1 MAISNL
7 VSGGQSFE
15 RPNVSAFFGKSMAGA
30 NDNVEKVSSN
40 FLSNDILKTIISAID
55 GIGKELSRIQDTSKN
70 IMKSFDTL
78 MKNTRD
84 LNRDITRRFRDVNDQ
99 LNKSKI
105 DFLRSI
111 MMTPVPASDT
121 PTTLGTL
128 VEKAAQN
135 TEETK
140 KQEEKKDESK
150 SLLDSI
156 LDAVDI
162 AQTAKDAWD
171 MTKKGG
177 RSLGR
182 FLRPAVTGVGGLITG
197 IGVGGMALSEA
208 ATEMTKGEMG
218 KQIYD
223 MTADNPLAGAMAGD
237 YALGAAV
244 MHGPQRS
251 EEDMAKEREQ
261 LKDAP
266 WYTRL
271 YGIGKEDYLKKQQDK
286 STFSLP
292 PEVMRNWQ
300 LKFPEMIEAY
310 KSMSDADKSKVSK
323 LYAEGKNSDAERMV
337 AMRAGIEA
345 APTEK
350 KLADSGRNITGRN
363 LAATIKG
370 TENNDAKQFEGVADK
385 ASRGVEAATGEVLDE
400 DQVKNKR
407 IAGLAIKYGL
417 TPSTV
422 TATLEGGVPTSLT
435 SNGVTVDVY
444 NDLTPEEK
452 EKVNTARKMRSE
464 MRGDAK
470 KNEAPQA
477 PGANPPAGNAA
488 GDNAGAGGPT
498 GAASANAPAAAATAP
513 PANNVAGASEGDQG
527 APEKAP
533 AAPGG
538 GAGGAG
544 ATGAESAPAGA
555 PTPAPPA
562 ASSGSSEG
570 GAAGGSTG
578 APEAAPAATPS
589 PGGGAGAPA
598 AEGMGTS
605 GSPDGAPAAPSAAP
619 TTPPPP
625 PPTPEAPAG
634 GGDPIVMNNSST
646 QSIGKAAA
654 GETSVMSGQ
663 NLPMSA
669 QNEKIQEYLARQ
681 TVNYQ

>member
-15 RPNVSAFFGKSMAGA
+15 RPGVSAFFGKSMAGS

-40 FLSNDILKTIISAID
+40 FLSNDMFKTIGRAFD
-55 GIGKELSRIQDTSKN
+55 GIGKELSRIQDISKN
-70 IMKSFDTL
+70 IMKSFDAL
-78 MKNTRD
+78 IKSTRE

-105 DFLRSI
+105 DFLRSV
-111 MMTPVPASDT
+111 MATPVPASST
-121 PTTLGTL
+121 PTTIGSL
-128 VEKAAQN
+128 VDKGQSTEQAQS
-135 TEETK
+135 
-140 KQEEKKDESK
+140 QAPEEKKSF
-150 SLLDSI
+150 LDSM
-156 LDAVDI
+156 LDLASLAD
-162 AQTAKDAWD
+162 TAKDAFD
-171 MTKKGG
+171 VAKKYGPRLMQG
-177 RSLGR
+177 ARAFAGSAALPITA
-182 FLRPAVTGVGGLITG
+182 LAGGLIALG
-197 IGVGGMALSEA
+197 YHRKQAQEADPLGAENFDRSISSGAKRAEVIQGPEADKNAPNAGADISRQKLSPPDFLMREGVIKMPSEA
-208 ATEMTKGEMG
+208 KNVIASIKGNIITLKDGRYFDNTEQILRNADGTPAG
-218 KQIYD
+218 KQ
-223 MTADNPLAGAMAGD
+223 TANAGD
-237 YALGAAV
+237 GTPTPSG
-244 MHGPQRS
+244 GPAYQHPEFKDLRESRS
-251 EEDMAKEREQ
+251 TSGG
-261 LKDAP
+261 P
-266 WYTRL
+266 
-271 YGIGKEDYLKKQQDK
+271 
-286 STFSLP
+286 
-292 PEVMRNWQ
+292 
-300 LKFPEMIEAY
+300 
-310 KSMSDADKSKVSK
+310 SKV
-323 LYAEGKNSDAERMV
+323 
-337 AMRAGIEA
+337 
-345 APTEK
+345 T
-350 KLADSGRNITGRN
+350 SG
-363 LAATIKG
+363 
-370 TENNDAKQFEGVADK
+370 ED
-385 ASRGVEAATGEVLDE
+385 LDE
-400 DQVKNKR
+400 DQIKNKR

-435 SNGVTVDVY
+435 SNGITVDVY

-452 EKVNTARKMRSE
+452 DKVNTARKMRSE

-470 KNEAPQA
+470 KNETPQA

-498 GAASANAPAAAATAP
+498 GAAGANAPAAAATAP

>member
-15 RPNVSAFFGKSMAGA
+15 RPSVSAFFGKSMTGA

-40 FLSNDILKTIISAID
+40 FLSNDMLKAIVGAFD
-55 GIGKELSRIQDTSKN
+55 GIGKELSRIQDVSKN

-78 MKNTRD
+78 IKNTRD

-105 DFLRSI
+105 DFLRSV
-111 MMTPVPASDT
+111 MMTPIPASDS
-121 PTTLGTL
+121 PTTLGSL
-128 VEKAAQN
+128 VDSTEKK
-135 TEETK
+135 TEDAK
-140 KQEEKKDESK
+140 KQEEKKDEGK
-150 SLLDSI
+150 SWTDTLGDWLS
-156 LDAVDI
+156 
-162 AQTAKDAWD
+162 TAGDVANVAD
-171 MTKKGG
+171 MFKKGG
-177 RSLGR
+177 GAGAAAGEAKAGSKMAGFLGKSAGVAGR
-182 FLRPAVTGVGGLITG
+182 LLGKLAVPLAVATSAYDAYQGFSANEDAG
-197 IGVGGMALSEA
+197 IGEKLGNAGSTVLHGLTFGLL
-208 ATEMTKGEMG
+208 G
-218 KQIYD
+218 KS
-223 MTADNPLAGAMAGD
+223 
-237 YALGAAV
+237 
-244 MHGPQRS
+244 S
-251 EEDMAKEREQ
+251 EEIAQSAAENKAEALQQ
-261 LKDAP
+261 LQMLPPTTIKYWQTWPELIKAWTDG
-266 WYTRL
+266 T
-271 YGIGKEDYLKKQQDK
+271 IKKEDRAK
-286 STFSLP
+286 
-292 PEVMRNWQ
+292 VM
-300 LKFPEMIEAY
+300 KMF
-310 KSMSDADKSKVSK
+310 ADGESEKATS
-323 LYAEGKNSDAERMV
+323 YAARI
-337 AMRAGIEA
+337 AGIEA
-345 APTEK
+345 AKTEP
-350 KLADSGRNITGRN
+350 KLADSKKNITARN
-363 LAATIKG
+363 LAATIRG
-370 TENNDAKQFEGVADK
+370 PEAGRDIDQFAGAMEK
-385 ASRGVEAATGEVLDE
+385 ASRGIEAATGEVLDE
-400 DQVKNKR
+400 DQIKNKR

-452 EKVNTARKMRSE
+452 DKVNTARKMRSE

-498 GAASANAPAAAATAP
+498 GAAGANAPAAAATAP
-513 PANNVAGASEGDQG
+513 PANNVAGSSEGDQG

-544 ATGAESAPAGA
+544 ATGGESAPAGA

-589 PGGGAGAPA
+589 PGGGGGAPA

-619 TTPPPP
+619 TTPSAP

-634 GGDPIVMNNSST
+634 GGEPIVMNNSSS

>member
-15 RPNVSAFFGKSMAGA
+15 RPSVSAFFGKSMTGA

-40 FLSNDILKTIISAID
+40 FLSNDMLKAIVGAFD
-55 GIGKELSRIQDTSKN
+55 GIGKELSRIQDVSKN

-78 MKNTRD
+78 IKNTRD

-105 DFLRSI
+105 DFLRSV
-111 MMTPVPASDT
+111 MMTPIPASDS
-121 PTTLGTL
+121 PTTLGSL
-128 VEKAAQN
+128 VDSTEKK
-135 TEETK
+135 TEDAK
-140 KQEEKKDESK
+140 KQEEKKDEGK
-150 SLLDSI
+150 SWTDTLGDWLS
-156 LDAVDI
+156 
-162 AQTAKDAWD
+162 TAGDVANVAD
-171 MTKKGG
+171 MFKKGG
-177 RSLGR
+177 GAGAAAGEAKAGSKMAGFLGKSAGVAGR
-182 FLRPAVTGVGGLITG
+182 LLGKLAVPLAVATSAYDAYQGFSANEDAG
-197 IGVGGMALSEA
+197 IGEKLGNAGSTVLHGLTFGLL
-208 ATEMTKGEMG
+208 G
-218 KQIYD
+218 KS
-223 MTADNPLAGAMAGD
+223 
-237 YALGAAV
+237 
-244 MHGPQRS
+244 S
-251 EEDMAKEREQ
+251 EEIAQSAAENKAEALQQ
-261 LKDAP
+261 LQMLPPTTIKYWQTWPELIKAWTDG
-266 WYTRL
+266 T
-271 YGIGKEDYLKKQQDK
+271 IKKEDRAK
-286 STFSLP
+286 
-292 PEVMRNWQ
+292 VM
-300 LKFPEMIEAY
+300 KMF
-310 KSMSDADKSKVSK
+310 ADGESEKATS
-323 LYAEGKNSDAERMV
+323 YAARI
-337 AMRAGIEA
+337 AGIEA
-345 APTEK
+345 AKTEP
-350 KLADSGRNITGRN
+350 KLADSKKNITARN
-363 LAATIKG
+363 LAATIRG
-370 TENNDAKQFEGVADK
+370 PEAGRDIDQFAGAMEK
-385 ASRGVEAATGEVLDE
+385 ASRGIEAATGEVLDE
-400 DQVKNKR
+400 DQIKNKR

-452 EKVNTARKMRSE
+452 DKVNTARKMRSE

-470 KNEAPQA
+470 KNEASQA
-477 PGANPPAGNAA
+477 PGAMPAVDAMGNAT
-488 GDNAGAGGPT
+488 GAGGPT
-498 GAASANAPAAAATAP
+498 GAAGANAPAAAATAP

-589 PGGGAGAPA
+589 PGGGSGAPA

-619 TTPPPP
+619 TTPSAP

-634 GGDPIVMNNSST
+634 GGEPIVMNNSSS

>member
-15 RPNVSAFFGKSMAGA
+15 RPGVSAFFGKSMTGS

-40 FLSNDILKTIISAID
+40 FLSNDMFKTIGRAFD
-55 GIGKELSRIQDTSKN
+55 GIGKELSRIQDISKN
-70 IMKSFDTL
+70 IMKSFDAL
-78 MKNTRD
+78 IKSTRE
-84 LNRDITRRFRDVNDQ
+84 LNRDITRRFRDVNEQ

-111 MMTPVPASDT
+111 MATPVPASST
-121 PTTLGTL
+121 PTTIGSL
-128 VEKAAQN
+128 VDKAQSAEQV
-135 TEETK
+135 
-140 KQEEKKDESK
+140 QPQPPEEKKSF
-150 SLLDSI
+150 LDSM
-156 LDAVDI
+156 LDLASL
-162 AQTAKDAWD
+162 AETAKDAFD
-171 MTKKGG
+171 VAKKYGPRLMQG
-177 RSLGR
+177 ARAFAGSAAL
-182 FLRPAVTGVGGLITG
+182 PITAVA
-197 IGVGGMALSEA
+197 GGMIALGYHRKQAQEADPLGAENFDRSISSGAKRAEVIQGPEADKNAPNAGADISRQKLSPPDFLMREGIIKMPSEA
-208 ATEMTKGEMG
+208 KNVIASIKGNIITLKDGRYFDNTEQILRNADGTPVG
-218 KQIYD
+218 KQ
-223 MTADNPLAGAMAGD
+223 TVNAGD
-237 YALGAAV
+237 GTPTPSA
-244 MHGPQRS
+244 GPAYRYPGFKDLNESRS
-251 EEDMAKEREQ
+251 TSGG
-261 LKDAP
+261 P
-266 WYTRL
+266 
-271 YGIGKEDYLKKQQDK
+271 
-286 STFSLP
+286 
-292 PEVMRNWQ
+292 
-300 LKFPEMIEAY
+300 
-310 KSMSDADKSKVSK
+310 SKV
-323 LYAEGKNSDAERMV
+323 
-337 AMRAGIEA
+337 
-345 APTEK
+345 T
-350 KLADSGRNITGRN
+350 SG
-363 LAATIKG
+363 
-370 TENNDAKQFEGVADK
+370 ED
-385 ASRGVEAATGEVLDE
+385 LDE
-400 DQVKNKR
+400 DQIKNKR

-435 SNGVTVDVY
+435 SNGITVDVY

-498 GAASANAPAAAATAP
+498 GAAGANAPAAAATAP

-578 APEAAPAATPS
+578 APEAAPAAAPS